1 MSPGEPVGES
11 GEPAAESAT
20 AQWYRHFGTL
30 DAPGSS
36 PCYAEWAVGIAG
48 DAELIRRIDQWPHHK
63 RQPLLVLAAARF
75 LGAQISPY
83 RDFRKFLDQR
93 WAAVSEIVLS
103 RATQTNEAG
112 RCATLLPSLAQ
123 ISAAEG
129 RPLALIEVGASA
141 GLALFADR
149 YGYEYVPEA
158 ASGNGAGT
166 GTDAGAG
173 SGSVTGTGSEGAG
186 TEGGGARGGPGA
198 GNTSTAHEDTTTR
211 LVPAGARPG
220 TYPVLRCVTS
230 GPVPLPA
237 ALPEVVWRAGIDLNP
252 LDVRNP
258 DDVAWLEALVWPEQE
273 FRLERLRQAIA
284 IAREHPPLLVSGDLN
299 EQLAGLA
306 ARAPEDAA
314 LVVFHSAVMAYL
326 DAGGRARFRRTM
338 ADLAAERGCHW
349 LSNEGHTVLAQ
360 ADGSTVVP
368 EMDDT
373 RLRGRFLLLQDGQ
386 PAAIAGPHGQS
397 LEWL

>member
-1 MSPGEPVGES
+1 MSPAG
-11 GEPAAESAT
+11 PAAASGDSATESAAGPATESVT
-20 AQWYRHFGTL
+20 AQWYRHFGTV

-36 PCYAEWAVGIAG
+36 PCYAAWAVGIAG
-48 DAELIRRIDQWPHHK
+48 DAELIRRIDQWPHNK
-63 RQPLLVLAAARF
+63 RQPLLILAAARF
-75 LGAQISPY
+75 LGAQVGPY
-83 RDFRKFLDQR
+83 RDFRTFLDDH
-93 WAAVSEIVLS
+93 WPGVSEIVLS
-103 RATQTNEAG
+103 RSTQTNEAG

-149 YGYEYVPEA
+149 YGYEFVGARADGGAAGDAADGGAAVSGADPAEA
-158 ASGNGAGT
+158 A
-166 GTDAGAG
+166 
-173 SGSVTGTGSEGAG
+173 E
-186 TEGGGARGGPGA
+186 AR
-198 GNTSTAHEDTTTR
+198 TTR
-211 LVPAGARPG
+211 LVPAGATPG
-220 TYPVLRCVTS
+220 TFPVLRCVAS

-237 ALPEVVWRAGIDLNP
+237 ELPRVVWRAGIDLNP

-284 IAREHPPLLVSGDLN
+284 IAQERPPLLVAGDLN
-299 EQLAGLA
+299 EQLVELVG
-306 ARAPEDAA
+306 RAPADAA
-314 LVVFHSAVMAYL
+314 VVVFHSAVMGYL
-326 DAGGRARFRRTM
+326 DADGRSRFRRTM

-349 LSNEGHTVLAQ
+349 LSNEGHTVIAQ
-360 ADGSTVVP
+360 ADGSNVVP
-368 EMDDT
+368 EMDDA

-386 PAAIAGPHGQS
+386 PAAITGPHGQS

>member
-1 MSPGEPVGES
+1 MSPAG
-11 GEPAAESAT
+11 PAASGESAT
-20 AQWYRHFGTL
+20 AQWYRHFGTV
-30 DAPGSS
+30 DAPASS

-48 DAELIRRIDQWPHHK
+48 DAELIRRIDLWPHNK
-63 RQPLLVLAAARF
+63 RQPLLILAAARF
-75 LGAQISPY
+75 LGAQISPF
-83 RDFRKFLDQR
+83 RDFRRFLDDH
-93 WAAVSEIVLS
+93 WAKVSEIVLS

-123 ISAAEG
+123 IAAAEG

-141 GLALFADR
+141 GLALYPDC
-149 YGYEYVPEA
+149 YGYEFVA
-158 ASGNGAGT
+158 ALP
-166 GTDAGAG
+166 DAGNADKG
-173 SGSVTGTGSEGAG
+173 R
-186 TEGGGARGGPGA
+186 GGGAGGGWDARGGAAADAPGA
-198 GNTSTAHEDTTTR
+198 RTTR
-211 LVPAGARPG
+211 LDPHGAPPG
-220 TYPVLRCVTS
+220 TFPVLRCVTS

-237 ALPEVVWRAGIDLNP
+237 ELPRVVWRAGIDLNP

-273 FRLERLRQAIA
+273 FRRERLRQAIA
-284 IAREHPPLLVSGDLN
+284 IARERPPLLVTGDLN
-299 EQLAGLA
+299 EQLIALA
-306 ARAPEDAA
+306 DQAPADAA

-326 DAGGRARFRRTM
+326 DAGGRSRFRRTM

-368 EMDDT
+368 EMDDA
-373 RLRGRFLLLQDGQ
+373 RLRGRFLLLHDGE
-386 PAAIAGPHGQS
+386 PAAITGPHGQS